1 MISFKKLIN
10 SFKYALSG
18 IKSAF
23 KTEQNMKIHLL
34 IMEIVILM
42 ALILNISFN
51 EWLIVLICFMVV
63 ISSEL
68 FNTALEKCVD
78 LASPNK
84 NEIAKLAK
92 DISAGAV
99 LITAI
104 FAAIIGIIIFLP
116 KIIIFVKGLII

>member
-1 MISFKKLIN
+1 MAIKKLIN
-10 SFKYALSG
+10 SFTYAIMG
-18 IKSAF
+18 IKSAI

>member
-18 IKSAF
+18 IKSAY

-92 DISAGAV
+92 DVSAGAV

>member
-92 DISAGAV
+92 DVSAGAV